1 MYGHNVALVLYAFC
15 NESFVPCDVA
25 DGAVVLSAAAESG
38 GKHDYMAVAAE
49 GVFHYGREGACLFAY
64 FINGHAERC
73 ESLEVHEEVVDKVFY
88 FALIMFSDDPSEC
101 YAVDGSEGMVADK
114 GAESSVGG
122 EVFSPFYVD
131 CNAYVVDNASTEVD
145 AYSSLSQIDVD
156 EFLMYDACQE

>member
-49 GVFHYGREGACLFAY
+49 SVFHYGREGACLFAY

-73 ESLEVHEEVVDKVFY
+73 ESLEVHKEVVDKVFY
-88 FALIMFSDDPSEC
+88 FALIVFSDDPSEC
-101 YAVDGSEGMVADK
+101 YAVDGSEGVVADK
-114 GAESSVGG
+114 GTESSVGG

-131 CNAYVVDNASTEVD
+131 CDAYVVDNASTEVD